1 VRVEAFLADAVQA
14 VGGKLSALGV
24 GWNTLSAPR
33 FPARHDRVALGVI
46 VRIPPEE
53 TGAGHRLRV
62 TLVDPSGQERP
73 LGRGQD
79 GSQLTALDA
88 PFSERPAEMEA
99 TATFA
104 LNFDGLVF
112 EGPGTHTFVLAVDGT
127 EQGRLAF
134 RVQTPP
140 APPPVEHRAGGYL

>member
-1 VRVEAFLADAVQA
+1 VRIEAFLADAVQA

-53 TGAGHRLRV
+53 TRTGHRLQV
-62 TLVDPSGQERP
+62 TLRDPNDALRP
-73 LGRGQD
+73 LGRGSD
-79 GSQLTALDA
+79 GNPLTALNA
-88 PFSERPAEMEA
+88 PFSVRPTEMEA

-112 EGPGTHTFVLAVDGT
+112 EGPGTHTFVLSVDGT
-127 EQGRLAF
+127 EHERLPF